1 MGCSPQAPG
10 PALFSKLALK
20 HVLLAGIQAYEEL
33 AEAQG
38 WPQ

>member
-20 HVLLAGIQAYEEL
+20 HVLLAGIQAHEEPV
-33 AEAQG
+33 EAQG